1 MKTFLTRHPGSS
13 REDYDKEVARRVVE
27 SRPDLVVLAGWMH
40 ILSQE
45 FLSIL
50 DGTASP
56 PPSSPHAPNQPQFE
70 GLPPTHF
77 PIPIINLHPALPG
90 AFDGANAIGRA
101 YEAAQRGEI
110 KNTGVMV
117 HKVVKEVDA
126 GQPLLVR
133 EVECVNGETLEQLET
148 RIHQVRG
155 YNMDTHGRGSADHEW

>member
-1 MKTFLTRHPGSS
+1 
-13 REDYDKEVARRVVE
+13 
-27 SRPDLVVLAGWMH
+27 MH

-50 DGTASP
+50 DGTADLP
-56 PPSSPHAPNQPQFE
+56 TPSPHAPPQSQFD
-70 GLPPTHF
+70 GLPPAHF

-101 YEAAQRGEI
+101 HEAAARGEI

-126 GQPLLVR
+126 GEPLLVR
-133 EVECVNGETLEQLET
+133 EVECIPGETLEQLET
-148 RIHQVRG
+148 RMHEV
-155 YNMDTHGRGSADHEW
+155 SANRS